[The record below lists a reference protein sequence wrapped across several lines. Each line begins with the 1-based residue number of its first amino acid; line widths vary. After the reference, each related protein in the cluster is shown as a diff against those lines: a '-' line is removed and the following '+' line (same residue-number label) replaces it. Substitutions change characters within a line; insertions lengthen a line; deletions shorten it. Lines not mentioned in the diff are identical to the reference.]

1 MFETFYKIDFIQLAN
16 RNRKISAP
24 CFPMSSIVNNKK
36 RSDSYESAQTN
47 TESRSTSFTEYST
60 TSSHGSNVEKCRGNV
75 GFVENK
81 SLSPSTSKERKH
93 ILVDRPVV
101 VIPDDPYPSQ
111 ADAYGYAQLR
121 VIQKHR
127 VQTLSGNAYSF
138 NIPMNNVSM
147 PSNFEPPRKILSP
160 IQTENNHSN
169 VNQLTFEQTKQ
180 RSVSGSS
187 QFSNQSEIS
196 FENESL
202 SNSNVIED
210 KSNFM
215 CLCLPQSLSYI
226 FYLDEVCIY

>member
-1 MFETFYKIDFIQLAN
+1 
-16 RNRKISAP
+16 
-24 CFPMSSIVNNKK
+24 MSSLINHKK

-75 GFVENK
+75 GFAENK
-81 SLSPSTSKERKH
+81 SLSPSASKERKH

-101 VIPDDPYPSQ
+101 VIHDDPYPSQ

-121 VIQKHR
+121 VIQKQR

-138 NIPMNNVSM
+138 NIPEPMNNVAM
-147 PSNFEPPRKILSP
+147 TSNFEPPRKGISP
-160 IQTENNHSN
+160 IQPEINHSN

-202 SNSNVIED
+202 SIPNVVDE

-226 FYLDEVCIY
+226 FYLDEVCILQ